1 MGEQEH
7 RHHEETAV
15 LYSSEKLSMDYVTL
29 AGINTRTGVAQ
40 RQLALFVVKE
50 LIDNALDDLE
60 KKLINTNRTSIAGPQ
75 ARIYITKGRKYV
87 EIRVQNSN
95 GISGFTQNTIKSI
108 FDFGRFYS
116 SKRNQFKICR
126 GALGDALKEVS
137 CIPHA
142 LADHHGIEGWNEPL
156 TIRSGDKSYLIRL
169 IVDKV
174 KQTIH
179 SEIQVKEKVHTSTTQ
194 VEVRIPNVKTL
205 DIKSIEFLIIEYAL
219 LNPHIHFQVESKF
232 EDVDEVNKPEQ
243 ANPTII
249 DLPNTAEKIQAM
261 SNLSSIYYYSPS
273 NFHRLILGS
282 SKQTDLTPAYDVMK
296 ELFREAS
303 NLKKDQALA
312 TLSQLK
318 SDLSKRKDLYCKMRS
333 VMKPKSKLDLLFDVK
348 DRQESIK
355 KTIECLGYEVAD
367 IKYKRKHGYYE
378 SEDGSFEFPF
388 FFEVAIVNTTNLRR
402 NLLYIEGINSSPQ
415 HYYQCLQG
423 PPDTFIWQARNKK
436 KSSSSIL
443 EMLERYGYSYDNEKC
458 KKPRCIVI
466 VNLISPR
473 VEYKSYGKS
482 DIHLEPFAHT
492 IAETVYKTCSC
503 GSRDN
508 SDNKPLTAEALLTSL
523 LNERLDNIQENPN
536 LKYTDRW
543 TQSTVFY
550 RLRPNL
556 IAAGINVSRRYITS
570 QIRKVCEEKLSYKR
584 EELGIIAADRAQ
596 FYFRGEWRD
605 VGLDELPQLKHMG
618 TDLLIIEKEGV
629 AEVLA
634 PFADKKGIALL
645 NTRGFLTEYAT
656 ILSELAKKNGCNVA
670 ILTDF
675 DASGLLLAKKVRNI
689 YRVGIDF
696 STLYYFGLTPTEVQE
711 AYKPDNNHMKPLKD
725 IAFNSEEEDEENY
738 ALTDCLKFVKSKRIE
753 IDSVLAKVGNPRFW
767 DFIIY
772 NLNKKFP
779 RRDYNRSVKVPEYV
793 ILPELEDLAEKVNHK
808 VSEILATERQQIVDE
823 LSLVQGFI
831 DTPEQKE
838 EEIKARL
845 QSKISSHKD
854 MQPIITRI
862 RSLIEESRL

>member
-7 RHHEETAV
+7 RHQEETAV

-29 AGINTRTGVAQ
+29 AGINTRTGVEQ

-60 KKLINTNRTSIAGPQ
+60 KKLINTNWTSIAGPQ

-116 SKRNQFKICR
+116 SKRNQFKISR

-156 TIRSGDKSYLIRL
+156 TIRSGDKSYFIRL

-205 DIKSIEFLIIEYAL
+205 DIKTIEFLIIEYAL

-232 EDVDEVNKPEQ
+232 EDVEEVNKPEQ

-348 DRQESIK
+348 DRQESVK

-378 SEDGSFEFPF
+378 SDDGSFEFPF

-466 VNLISPR
+466 VNLISVCRHHQDIKSPHGRSRRVVISPR
-473 VEYKSYGKS
+473 KYSVFCMTACDADSTTSASLRLCAGSIVRVSTETQPSKLALSSMGNPISSEITLTGRGWAKSSTMSSWLRFLCASSNSSASWITRSRIPSTLSGLKCVLDCGRNITSHATNSSACNRALKLLKLGESYS
-482 DIHLEPFAHT
+482 LTAIT
-492 IAETVYKTCSC
+492 IASF
-503 GSRDN
+503 S
-508 SDNKPLTAEALLTSL
+508 PL
-523 LNERLDNIQENPN
+523 
-536 LKYTDRW
+536 
-543 TQSTVFY
+543 
-550 RLRPNL
+550 
-556 IAAGINVSRRYITS
+556 YIS
-570 QIRKVCEEKLSYKR
+570 
-584 EELGIIAADRAQ
+584 
-596 FYFRGEWRD
+596 
-605 VGLDELPQLKHMG
+605 PP
-618 TDLLIIEKEGV
+618 
-629 AEVLA
+629 A
-634 PFADKKGIALL
+634 P
-645 NTRGFLTEYAT
+645 
-656 ILSELAKKNGCNVA
+656 S
-670 ILTDF
+670 
-675 DASGLLLAKKVRNI
+675 
-689 YRVGIDF
+689 
-696 STLYYFGLTPTEVQE
+696 
-711 AYKPDNNHMKPLKD
+711 
-725 IAFNSEEEDEENY
+725 
-738 ALTDCLKFVKSKRIE
+738 
-753 IDSVLAKVGNPRFW
+753 
-767 DFIIY
+767 
-772 NLNKKFP
+772 
-779 RRDYNRSVKVPEYV
+779 
-793 ILPELEDLAEKVNHK
+793 
-808 VSEILATERQQIVDE
+808 IVWE
-823 LSLVQGFI
+823 
-831 DTPEQKE
+831 
-838 EEIKARL
+838 
-845 QSKISSHKD
+845 
-854 MQPIITRI
+854 
-862 RSLIEESRL
+862 

>member
-1 MGEQEH
+1 
-7 RHHEETAV
+7 
-15 LYSSEKLSMDYVTL
+15 
-29 AGINTRTGVAQ
+29 
-40 RQLALFVVKE
+40 
-50 LIDNALDDLE
+50 
-60 KKLINTNRTSIAGPQ
+60 
-75 ARIYITKGRKYV
+75 
-87 EIRVQNSN
+87 
-95 GISGFTQNTIKSI
+95 
-108 FDFGRFYS
+108 
-116 SKRNQFKICR
+116 
-126 GALGDALKEVS
+126 
-137 CIPHA
+137 
-142 LADHHGIEGWNEPL
+142 
-156 TIRSGDKSYLIRL
+156 
-169 IVDKV
+169 
-174 KQTIH
+174 
-179 SEIQVKEKVHTSTTQ
+179 
-194 VEVRIPNVKTL
+194 
-205 DIKSIEFLIIEYAL
+205 
-219 LNPHIHFQVESKF
+219 
-232 EDVDEVNKPEQ
+232 
-243 ANPTII
+243 
-249 DLPNTAEKIQAM
+249 
-261 SNLSSIYYYSPS
+261 
-273 NFHRLILGS
+273 
-282 SKQTDLTPAYDVMK
+282 MK

-355 KTIECLGYEVAD
+355 KTIECLGYEVAG
-367 IKYKRKHGYYE
+367 IKYKCKHGYYE

-523 LNERLDNIQENPN
+523 LNKRLDNIQENPN

-696 STLYYFGLTPTEVQE
+696 STLHYFGLTPTEVQE

-823 LSLVQGFI
+823 LSHVQGFI
-831 DTPEQKE
+831 DTPEQK